1 MMEEKY
7 RIINTGRKKG
17 RRGWKERKGKTIKR
31 KEMDEKEIEWR
42 MLKTEYES
50 ETNEVS
56 QKKKMEEAHWHA
68 KKKIKLEERRKRRG
82 KRDQVQRT
90 LREKECKK
98 LGER

>member
-50 ETNEVS
+50 ETNEIS
-56 QKKKMEEAHWHA
+56 QKKKMEEAHWYVNKKIRI
-68 KKKIKLEERRKRRG
+68 KKKTKRKTERKV
-82 KRDQVQRT
+82 KEN
-90 LREKECKK
+90 REKKEK
-98 LGER
+98 

>member
-7 RIINTGRKKG
+7 RIINTGRKKR
-17 RRGWKERKGKTIKR
+17 RRGWKERKGKMIKR

-42 MLKTEYES
+42 MLETEYES
-50 ETNEVS
+50 ETNEIRH
-56 QKKKMEEAHWHA
+56 KKKMEEAHWHA

-90 LREKECKK
+90 LREKKNKK
-98 LGER
+98 LGEG

>member
-50 ETNEVS
+50 ETNEIS
-56 QKKKMEEAHWHA
+56 PKKKMEEAHWYVNKKIRI
-68 KKKIKLEERRKRRG
+68 KKKTKRKTERK
-82 KRDQVQRT
+82 VNEN
-90 LREKECKK
+90 REKKEK
-98 LGER
+98 